1 MNRLQRQTFA
11 VQSIIC
17 VINLDPEASFTHKK
31 LHTATA
37 VPLPRGGGRC
47 RIISKTGMAK
57 DRIAKGV
64 HFPGEG

>member
-1 MNRLQRQTFA
+1 
-11 VQSIIC
+11 
-17 VINLDPEASFTHKK
+17 VINLDPEASFTCKK
-31 LHTATA
+31 LHTAKA
-37 VPLPRGGGRC
+37 VPLPRGGGRR